1 MGHLGFV
8 AVFDSVENPDKGQ
21 LVIKIEKFDFS
32 SGNSVDSFWFVLVE
46 YALNSIVHCKG
57 GAGEFAAS
65 KVFSPHCLERDFA
78 FLCKVF
84 FPKFIY

>member
-8 AVFDSVENPDKGQ
+8 AE
-21 LVIKIEKFDFS
+21 FDFS
-32 SGNSVDSFWFVLVE
+32 FGNSAAFFWLVLVG
-46 YALNSIVHCKG
+46 YALNLVTYCEG

-65 KVFSPHCLERDFA
+65 EVFSPHCLERDFA

-84 FPKFIY
+84 LPKFVY